1 MIKRF
6 KNSKGFTLLEM
17 LVVITIMGFLAAVL
31 VPRLLS
37 SLKSG
42 ENTGNQANIK
52 EVNNLLQRWP
62 VSMGGTINNP
72 LSLVLANATT
82 TTANVPNQGG
92 LAADF
97 IDRFNPKVYFLNSAE
112 SRELGLIGITSMQ
125 MWNSLDDFNMVP
137 RGPEYAIVGLDE
149 TAGGTPV
156 LMCGVSSANA
166 AADPDVYDDAGVAV
180 YGDPD
185 SLYKIL
191 VGFAGETIG
200 RTNWMGMTVDGMQLR
215 IEPGTGKISKSS
227 GAMYAQDFVVYAL
240 PRLASTLTRDGV
252 GPGFGP
258 NPATNTFTVAEYDR
272 VADALVSGGESRVI
286 SLWAWKIP
294 SQVTAVEKA
303 QYTHVVWPSKE
314 GLDAGMLWRVTES
327 SLP

>member
-1 MIKRF
+1 MF
-6 KNSKGFTLLEM
+6 KKINNKGFTLLEM

-72 LSLVLANATT
+72 LSLVV
-82 TTANVPNQGG
+82 ANVPTDAAIVPENGG
-92 LAADF
+92 LAQDF
-97 IDRFNPKVYFLNSAE
+97 IDRFNPRVYYLSSAE

-125 MWNSLDDFNMVP
+125 MWNSRDDFNVLANK
-137 RGPEYAIVGLDE
+137 GLEYAIVGLDE
-149 TAGGTPV
+149 TIGGTPV
-156 LMCGVSSANA
+156 LMCGVSS
-166 AADPDVYDDAGVAV
+166 PDATTNPVHHATLGEV

-200 RTNWMGMTVDGMQLR
+200 RSNWMGMTVDGMQLR

-227 GAMYAQDFVVYAL
+227 GMYAQDFVVYAL

-252 GPGFGP
+252 GPM
-258 NPATNTFTVAEYDR
+258 NNTFTVAEYDP
-272 VADALVSGGESRVI
+272 VEDALIAGGEERDI
-286 SLWAWKIP
+286 SLWAWKVP

-314 GLDAGMLWRVTES
+314 GIDAGKLWRIETA
-327 SLP
+327 LP